1 VSWSHCSRRPRCGL
15 LTICRIG
22 FIVAVI
28 ALSSLA
34 NGPATSQDAAWTI
47 VLHPRDFVVGS
58 ALNRL
63 KTRHHWVDQFGE
75 RGNFEIAVSRTA
87 VAIVSQCRMDYLI
100 LKIPFYYP
108 ENPKRASL
116 SERRSIYDSLL
127 ALQDSGNGSV
137 SMRVE
142 APLGLGRTIS
152 RRTELTSCSL
162 FVALPL
168 SVEFSTR

>member
-1 VSWSHCSRRPRCGL
+1 MATFSSPISWKS
-15 LTICRIG
+15 
-22 FIVAVI
+22 I
-28 ALSSLA
+28 ALNGLSFLKEGSS
-34 NGPATSQDAAWTI
+34 D
-47 VLHPRDFVVGS
+47 
-58 ALNRL
+58 
-63 KTRHHWVDQFGE
+63 
-75 RGNFEIAVSRTA
+75 
-87 VAIVSQCRMDYLI
+87 
-100 LKIPFYYP
+100 YP

-142 APLGLGRTIS
+142 APLGLGRTIG

-168 SVEFSTR
+168 SAEFSTR